1 MLGAFPD
8 TTLKG
13 FVSPLRIKPGI
24 VCLLGKC
31 VNHYNTLMEI
41 NEIAYL
47 TITVHLI
54 ALRHMLFTH
63 FLM

>member
-13 FVSPLRIKPGI
+13 FVSSQDQARDS
-24 VCLLGKC
+24 LLGKC

-41 NEIAYL
+41 NEVAYL

-54 ALRHMLFTH
+54 ASRHMLFTH